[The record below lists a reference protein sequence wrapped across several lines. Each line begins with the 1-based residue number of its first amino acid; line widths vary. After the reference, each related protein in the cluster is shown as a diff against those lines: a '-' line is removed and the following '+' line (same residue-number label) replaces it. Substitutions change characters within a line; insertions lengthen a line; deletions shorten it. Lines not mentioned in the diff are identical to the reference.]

1 MPRYL
6 IYSMVWAF
14 TGDGKLKCREDMG
27 EYIAKVTTIKVP
39 EAAVGPIIDHEVSV
53 LVLEIF

>member
-1 MPRYL
+1 
-6 IYSMVWAF
+6 MVWAF

-53 LVLEIF
+53 LVLEQEG